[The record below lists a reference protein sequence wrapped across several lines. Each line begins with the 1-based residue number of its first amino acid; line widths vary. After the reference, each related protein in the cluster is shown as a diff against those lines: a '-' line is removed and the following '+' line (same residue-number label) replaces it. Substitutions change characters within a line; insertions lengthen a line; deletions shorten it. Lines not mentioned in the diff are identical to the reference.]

1 MNLLKNIKMKKDL
14 NLFFSASKVVIFGLS
29 PNPENLAR
37 NIIINSKRWNY
48 SGKLFGVSP
57 IPGEN
62 QGIKIYTNLS
72 QIPEK
77 PELALVFTKANLVPN
92 ILLECADFGIRHIAV
107 SSAGFEETNKPEG
120 IELAHKIKTI
130 CKEKGL
136 YLVGPNGIATANTQN
151 GLCLSFM
158 PLEPSAKG
166 NIAFITQSGGIGTSL
181 AVKMASESFP
191 LGKFVSLGNKT
202 VLDEVDFLDYFINDA
217 ETKVIC
223 AFLEDLRRGREFLE
237 VASHSQKPIIVYKAN
252 ITPYGEKTA
261 SSHTAS
267 LSNDDQVLEG
277 AFNQVGI
284 IRARS
289 LAELLNSARGF
300 TLPPI
305 KGNRLLIISPS
316 GGLSVILA
324 DLSWKYGFELP
335 PLPEHLVEK
344 YSQKRRAGIIELQN
358 PLDLGDLYSAELQK
372 NFIREL
378 LLTDDFDAMVMAYI
392 YRDPE
397 ILKFYQ
403 TLNQLQRDLVKEF
416 NETIELTQKPTA
428 CILAMPTRSK
438 EPILKKSKYHIFDNP
453 EDAMLALA
461 TLRNFYQKQNPKS

>member
-1 MNLLKNIKMKKDL
+1 MKKDL
-14 NLFFSASKVVIFGLS
+14 DLFFSASKVVIFGLS

-37 NIIINSKRWNY
+37 NIIINSNRWGFT
-48 SGKLFGVSP
+48 GKLFGLSP
-57 IPGEN
+57 TPGEN
-62 QGIKIYTNLS
+62 QGIKIYNSLE

-77 PELALVFTKANLVPN
+77 PELALVFTKANLVPK
-92 ILLECADFGIRHIAV
+92 ILLECANFGIKHIAV

-120 IELAHKIKTI
+120 IELAQRIKAI

-136 YLVGPNGIATANTQN
+136 YLVGPNGIATANTQT

-202 VLDEVDFLDYFINDA
+202 ILDEVDFLDYFINDA

-237 VASHSQKPIIVYKAN
+237 VASQSQKPIIVYKAN

-267 LSNDDQVLEG
+267 LRNDDQVLEG
-277 AFNQVGI
+277 AFRQAGI

-289 LAELLNSARGF
+289 LSELLNLAQSF

-324 DLSWKYGFELP
+324 DLAWKYGFELP
-335 PLPEHLVEK
+335 PLPKDLIEN

-372 NFIREL
+372 NLIREL
-378 LLTDDFDAMVMAYI
+378 LLRDDFDAMVMAYI

-403 TLNQLQRDLVKEF
+403 SLNQLQRDLVLEF
-416 NETIELTQKPTA
+416 NETLEITKKPIA

-438 EPILKKSKYHIFDNP
+438 ELIAKKSKYPIFDTP
-453 EDAMLALA
+453 ETAMHCLA
-461 TLRNFYQKQNPKS
+461 TLKIFYLKQK